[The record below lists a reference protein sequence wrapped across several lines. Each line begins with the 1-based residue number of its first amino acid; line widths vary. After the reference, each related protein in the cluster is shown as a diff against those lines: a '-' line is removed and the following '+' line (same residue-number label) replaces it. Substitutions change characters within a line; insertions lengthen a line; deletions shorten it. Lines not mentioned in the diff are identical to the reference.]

1 MCRGI
6 GDLDCGSAI
15 STVPAMRTVVPAA
28 VLAGCGAAVIVC
40 SDGVWDALTHEQ
52 ARRWQVRMYTVGCMY
67 AGICAHV
74 VSRRL
79 ICHLMHMHMRM
90 RV

>member
-15 STVPAMRTVVPAA
+15 STVPAMRTVVLAA
-28 VLAGCGAAVIVC
+28 VLAGGGAAVIVC

-52 ARRWQVRMYTVGCMY
+52 ARRWQVGMTHVGCMY
-67 AGICAHV
+67 ARICAHV
-74 VSRRL
+74 
-79 ICHLMHMHMRM
+79 I
-90 RV
+90 